1 MKLFNELPTI
11 LPFYTNLRNQN
22 RFKENTKK
30 NCDFNLLS
38 PSNALLPFMLKLPK
52 GSPKPTSFKLIS
64 ENGVET
70 DLSNNISKLK
80 AIDFDDFAYCYYNG
94 EKLTFKYEEIEQDL
108 NLNGKYYIEL
118 LIDDIK
124 YFSEVFLMS
133 NEIKSE
139 SFSDKFV
146 KFEFYDTKDIEPIRS
161 RNNFKQIVYFD
172 TFIHTSE
179 PEVEEEAER
188 DGNNNAIPTFSKLT
202 IKQKIEILVPDFIKI
217 ALMTLQLHEEI
228 FVFEQNKRS
237 GKIDRIKINPTTE
250 DGGAFSTVEV
260 ILETDILTKTQCE
273 NNKQATNANLWV

>member
-22 RFKENTKK
+22 RFKENVKK
-30 NCDFNLLS
+30 NCSFKLLS
-38 PSNALLPFMLKLPK
+38 PTNALLPFTLQLPN
-52 GSPKPTSFKLIS
+52 GSPKPTSFKVVNCDGNVTYNLN
-64 ENGVET
+64 E
-70 DLSNNISKLK
+70 NISKLK
-80 AIDFDDFAYCYYNG
+80 AQDFDDFAYCWYLGDALTYQGTPMSLTGSFYIVLTINGVEYY
-94 EKLTFKYEEIEQDL
+94 
-108 NLNGKYYIEL
+108 
-118 LIDDIK
+118 
-124 YFSEVFLMS
+124 SEVFCM
-133 NEIKSE
+133 NENITATT
-139 SFSDKFV
+139 FADKFV
-146 KFEFYDTKDIEPIRS
+146 KFEFFDTKDIEPIRY

-228 FVFEQNKRS
+228 FIFEQNKRS

-260 ILETDILTKTQCE
+260 ILETDILTKIQCD

>member
-1 MKLFNELPTI
+1 
-11 LPFYTNLRNQN
+11 
-22 RFKENTKK
+22 
-30 NCDFNLLS
+30 
-38 PSNALLPFMLKLPK
+38 
-52 GSPKPTSFKLIS
+52 
-64 ENGVET
+64 
-70 DLSNNISKLK
+70 
-80 AIDFDDFAYCYYNG
+80 
-94 EKLTFKYEEIEQDL
+94 
-108 NLNGKYYIEL
+108 
-118 LIDDIK
+118 
-124 YFSEVFLMS
+124 MS

-146 KFEFYDTKDIEPIRS
+146 KFEFYDTKDIEPIRY

-237 GKIDRIKINPTTE
+237 GTIARIKLTPPPHAC
-250 DGGAFSTVEV
+250 GASSTVK
-260 ILETDILTKTQCE
+260 IIIKK
-273 NNKQATNANLWV
+273 NN